1 MARFWW
7 GNSDASRKVHWKSWA
22 TMCTLKCFGGMGFK
36 DPTVFNDALLG
47 RQAWRLIRHP
57 TSLFGRVM
65 KAKYFPTSDFLTAP
79 LGYSCSY
86 SWKSIWSSK
95 ALIKEGSMWRIR
107 CGSQVSIWD
116 DPWLI
121 GDNGRFITSEKRMD
135 LRVVKDLIDPT
146 TMEWNCPLIEAS
158 FNAHDARCILAIP
171 LSTKVSND
179 ELVWTLTKTS
189 DYSVKTAYML
199 GKGGNLDSFHQ
210 AWVNGWGA
218 EDSPKVRNFLWRL
231 CTSSLPVRD
240 LLHYRHFIED
250 ASCPWGCGEC
260 ETATHAI
267 FGCPRLSAL
276 WEDCGCDVMRVLG
289 LQQSMCEVMVAWQA
303 IDVKVRKKGFA
314 LAWVIWGER
323 NNWVFNKKATPTR
336 SL

>member
-1 MARFWW
+1 
-7 GNSDASRKVHWKSWA
+7 
-22 TMCTLKCFGGMGFK
+22 
-36 DPTVFNDALLG
+36 
-47 RQAWRLIRHP
+47 
-57 TSLFGRVM
+57 
-65 KAKYFPTSDFLTAP
+65 
-79 LGYSCSY
+79 
-86 SWKSIWSSK
+86 
-95 ALIKEGSMWRIR
+95 
-107 CGSQVSIWD
+107 
-116 DPWLI
+116 
-121 GDNGRFITSEKRMD
+121 MD